1 MTGGGV
7 GLIEGLLEIGAIGD
21 IRRTPIHRSAV
32 TSLAE
37 QTTLLSAPSDEA
49 GTVEVITGVRV
60 NTSRRLRCAEQPGPP
75 ATGLAGGPPP
85 DPGVAVRSS
94 PRGLSQPTQCL
105 GAVQP
110 AATGRPHECQR
121 GGGRCRH
128 PVRRRTFDRWRN
140 GLRAP
145 RCGRRVPQPD
155 HSDRAPRPPLTPHQP
170 AAGTTPSID
179 GQLATQEPAP
189 EPSQSAWWFD
199 HCLRSRGGSSRHLM
213 HNPYYPPRGLP
224 GSCCSFKPPPSGRA
238 AEPRTPA
245 GGRRGGWHT
254 RQFCSRALGTPAQFT
269 YPAAAPHASGSPPS
283 AADVLRVDDITAGC
297 ARRPERSSPLGPGG
311 GPCPQMRP
319 DAKVVSASAASQHAG
334 ISSSRSG
341 ERRAHRLSPLTAAP
355 PVGSR

>member
-1 MTGGGV
+1 MRTRREANPAGHDGERRDTSGFRDVSPTPEPVPDPAGYSGGDPWRG
-7 GLIEGLLEIGAIGD
+7 GPDRGTARGRCD
-21 IRRTPIHRSAV
+21 RRHPTDTDHRSAV

-37 QTTLLSAPSDEA
+37 QTTLLSALPDEA
-49 GTVEVITGVRV
+49 GAIGVISGVRV
-60 NTSRRLRCAEQPGPP
+60 NTSRRLWSAEQPGLP

-94 PRGLSQPTQCL
+94 PRGFSQPTQCL

-110 AATGRPHECQR
+110 AATARPHECQR
-121 GGGRCRH
+121 GGGRCRHH

-189 EPSQSAWWFD
+189 EPVQSAWWFD

-213 HNPYYPPRGLP
+213 HNPDYPPLVGRSPRVCCRGS
-224 GSCCSFKPPPSGRA
+224 GWGPSR
-238 AEPRTPA
+238 E
-245 GGRRGGWHT
+245 
-254 RQFCSRALGTPAQFT
+254 S
-269 YPAAAPHASGSPPS
+269 
-283 AADVLRVDDITAGC
+283 
-297 ARRPERSSPLGPGG
+297 
-311 GPCPQMRP
+311 
-319 DAKVVSASAASQHAG
+319 
-334 ISSSRSG
+334 
-341 ERRAHRLSPLTAAP
+341 TAA
-355 PVGSR
+355 RTAW